1 MSKRNKKTGR
11 RRTHLGAA
19 PGQKASPNLYNG
31 AGLKTPASE
40 QGALILRPLLP
51 PEIGGAPGGAGFKL
65 SGHAAD
71 QMLKV
76 QRDPQLSLL
85 ELLYPETQERIISTG
100 ASLEW
105 VNRRGVGIKLSKGED
120 RLLLSFAKLLHV
132 KSENFNREDA
142 SYYMGNRG
150 FEVINW
156 QTPEGKLE
164 VRAPK
169 IGFTLFEIAK
179 EYRGGK
185 APSGRDM
192 RIVADLLYGLAENP
206 DKKALLIYRRV
217 EQIGK
222 TQREYFIE
230 RFDSLIHVAEGG
242 YKDWQDGK
250 LIDEHRE
257 IIVILHPIFADQIAD
272 KYIKLPLDINKRL
285 IESYGSPN
293 IPEMVYQLT
302 VYLSR
307 ALSNIPKNDKVCR
320 AEIGLNKLYSIIAKD
335 YVEQSRY
342 TLIEKYYERAL
353 ETIKRMGLLLKYE
366 TRPGAKGD
374 IVAVFYLNREWL
386 ELRT

>member
-1 MSKRNKKTGR
+1 MSKKKRRAGRRPPQPGEAPRNKWANTP
-11 RRTHLGAA
+11 T
-19 PGQKASPNLYNG
+19 ASANSEAIIIRPIDTPAIG
-31 AGLKTPASE
+31 AGA
-40 QGALILRPLLP
+40 
-51 PEIGGAPGGAGFKL
+51 GGAGFKVA
-65 SGHAAD
+65 GHAAD
-71 QMLKV
+71 QMLKTQGGP
-76 QRDPQLSLL
+76 QRNFLD
-85 ELLYPETQERIISTG
+85 LLYPETQERITQTK

-105 VNRRGVGIKLSKGED
+105 VNRRGIGIKLSKGED
-120 RLLLSFAKLLHV
+120 RLILSFAKLLHI
-132 KSENFNREDA
+132 KSENFNKEDD

-150 FEVINW
+150 YELISW
-156 QTPEGKLE
+156 QTPEGGLE

-192 RIVADLLYGLAENP
+192 RIVAELLYGLAENP
-206 DKKALLIYRRV
+206 DKKALLIYKRV

-222 TQREYFIE
+222 VKREYFIE

-272 KYIKLPLDINKRL
+272 KYIRLPLDINKRL

-307 ALSNIPKNDKVCR
+307 ALSNIPPTDKACK
-320 AEIGLNKLYSIIAKD
+320 AEIGLQKLYLIIAKD

-342 TLIEKYYERAL
+342 TLIEKYYGRAL
-353 ETIKRMGLLLKYE
+353 ETIQKMGLLLKYE
-366 TRPGAKGD
+366 TRPGARGD
-374 IVAVFYLNREWL
+374 TVAVFYLNREWL